1 MKITIAATVRAP
13 MESVWQAYV
22 TPADIMAW
30 NAASEDW
37 HCPSA
42 EVDLRVG
49 GRFVARMEARD
60 GSAGFDF
67 GGTYTTIV
75 RHRAIAY
82 EMDDGRT
89 AVIEFTAGP
98 DGVTV
103 GVTFDAESTHPV
115 EMQRQGWQAILDRFA
130 RHVEAKG

>member
-1 MKITIAATVRAP
+1 MKITIATTVRAP
-13 MESVWQAYV
+13 LDVVWQAYV
-22 TPADIMAW
+22 TPEDITAW
-30 NAASEDW
+30 NAASDDW

-42 EVDLRVG
+42 EADLRVG
-49 GRFVARMEARD
+49 GRFTARMEARD

-67 GGTYTTIV
+67 GGTYTTV
-75 RHRAIAY
+75 VHHRAIAY

-89 AVIEFTAGP
+89 AVVEFRPDP

-130 RHVEAKG
+130 RHVAAKG